1 MEGDEHALVLPNLVN
16 EDSEYDDDGGKSNG
30 GGDEERSDD
39 WTRTGHGGGGRRD
52 CGDGPTLK
60 KGPWT
65 PEEDKILKDY
75 VEKHGDGNWNQVQR
89 NSGLNRCGKSC
100 RLRWA
105 NHLKSGLKKGPFD
118 EEEEQ
123 LILML
128 HAKMGNKW
136 AKMATHLPG
145 RTDNEIKNF
154 WNTRSKRLLR
164 DGMPLYPE
172 SILSR
177 VSNQEMHSHSL
188 DEPRGKKRTNECSQ
202 GNGMAFEEVIFER
215 FDYQNAENLIP
226 PNIAANPLSIDA
238 INPFKR
244 HASSVSVLSSY
255 DGSITSEQ
263 SLEEPE
269 KMYYSTDFNFGITK
283 DLSLPFGS
291 TIDNEH
297 LILDSIQ
304 NSMEPPSVQTDCY
317 YPSQRTSS
325 ALSSESFC
333 TDDTDLLDTFFHEE
347 HRLVDPTLSQGTLE
361 DLIAPFSYNQGF
373 PSNFQSDVFPMDL
386 SSLYFGDNLLE
397 SNLEFQP
404 SQIPPSKC
412 ASSYFN
418 IKPSSSRCASLLF

>member
-1 MEGDEHALVLPNLVN
+1 M
-16 EDSEYDDDGGKSNG
+16 SE
-30 GGDEERSDD
+30 
-39 WTRTGHGGGGRRD
+39 
-52 CGDGPTLK
+52 L
-60 KGPWT
+60 
-65 PEEDKILKDY
+65 LLLLL
-75 VEKHGDGNWNQVQR
+75 Q
-89 NSGLNRCGKSC
+89 
-100 RLRWA
+100 
-105 NHLKSGLKKGPFD
+105 
-118 EEEEQ
+118 
-123 LILML
+123 
-128 HAKMGNKW
+128 
-136 AKMATHLPG
+136 LPG

-404 SQIPPSKC
+404 SQIPPNLDVLGISNNTADMSHYYTPPPLVGPRMSSVE
-412 ASSYFN
+412 ASCFN
-418 IKPSSSRCASLLF
+418 EELLPLNEQVNEDNKDITDIFLDENAFKEIEDLDYELGHELSWKSMPGAHHIF